1 MKYSLKTNKIMVKQS
16 SCFKCVGYC
25 NECNKTMIKF
35 GKTKLGNQRY
45 QCKSCK
51 KTKVGDYFYKAYES
65 TINQNIILFTK
76 EGLGIRSTARVL
88 QISATTVLKKI
99 ITIAKNIPQP
109 IISKNKTYEVDEM
122 RSFIKRKDK
131 LIWIVYA
138 LERENKKVVSFAIGA
153 RTNKTLN
160 VVLHTLK
167 LAKAKTIYTDG
178 LKHYL
183 FLIEKKV
190 HKVTRFATNHI
201 ERNNL
206 SIRTN
211 LKRLNRRTICYSRSS
226 LVLLCVLRIYF
237 WS

>member
-1 MKYSLKTNKIMVKQS
+1 MKYSLKTTKMIVNQS
-16 SCFKCVGYC
+16 SCFKCVGHC
-25 NECNKTMIKF
+25 NSCNNTMIKY

-45 QCKSCK
+45 YCKTCNN
-51 KTKVGDYFYKAYES
+51 TKVGQYVYKAYES
-65 TINQNIILFTK
+65 TINNNIVLLTK

-88 QISATTVLKKI
+88 QISTTTLLKRI
-99 ITIAKNIPQP
+99 IAIAKNIPQP

-122 RSFIKRKDK
+122 RCFIKRKDK

-138 LERENKKVVSFAIGA
+138 LERETKKVVSFTIGA

-160 VVLHTLK
+160 VVLKTLK

-178 LKHYL
+178 LKHYP
-183 FLIEKKV
+183 FLIEKNV

-201 ERNNL
+201 ERKNL
-206 SIRTN
+206 SLRTN
-211 LKRLNRRTICYSRSS
+211 LKRLNRKTICYSRSFV
-226 LVLLCVLRIYF
+226 VLLCILRIYF

>member
-1 MKYSLKTNKIMVKQS
+1 MKYSLNTTPMMVKQS
-16 SCFKCVGYC
+16 SCCKGVGYC
-25 NECNKTMIKF
+25 NSCTNAMIKY

-45 QCKSCK
+45 QCKFCN
-51 KTKVGDYFYKAYES
+51 KTKVGNYLYKAYES

-88 QISATTVLKKI
+88 QISTTTVLKRI
-99 ITIAKNIPQP
+99 IAIAKNIPQP
-109 IISKNKTYEVDEM
+109 IISINKTYEVDEM

-138 LERENKKVVSFAIGA
+138 LERETKRVVSFTVGA

-160 VVLHTLK
+160 VVLHSLQ

-178 LKHYL
+178 LKHYP

-201 ERNNL
+201 ERKNL
-206 SIRTN
+206 SLRTN
-211 LKRLNRRTICYSRSS
+211 LKRLNRKTICYSRSS
-226 LVLLCVLRIYF
+226 LVLKCVLRIYF